1 MVVNVVCVSV
11 SVVILVIYID
21 YINLNVVTFNLLFLP

>member
-1 MVVNVVCVSV
+1 MVVNVVCISV
-11 SVVILVIYID
+11 SIATLVIYID

>member
-1 MVVNVVCVSV
+1 MVVNVICISV
-11 SVVILVIYID
+11 SIVILVIYID